1 MIKIQKPTAPQ
12 VLQDNKATW
21 TQNLLDAINT
31 YGGYSKIPESDKNSL
46 LSHYR
51 HKNIQAALFSSS
63 HHKCAFCECIP
74 GESSHMEVEH
84 FEPKSLYPDL
94 AFDWDNF
101 LPSCR
106 ICNEEKSDT
115 DTRTNPIINPAIED
129 PEQLLTYSFLRIK
142 PLAGSGQEQKA
153 QQTIDVCNLNCE
165 RLYNAR
171 SALMKSITEYID
183 ELKDKINWI
192 SEADTDQKRK
202 VRITKLKNSIAV
214 IDSLTTA
221 DSAFSGYAKWFI
233 QQCPEY
239 QEAKRIVTSR

>member
-1 MIKIQKPTAPQ
+1 M
-12 VLQDNKATW
+12 
-21 TQNLLDAINT
+21 
-31 YGGYSKIPESDKNSL
+31 
-46 LSHYR
+46 
-51 HKNIQAALFSSS
+51 SSM
-63 HHKCAFCECIP
+63 HI
-74 GESSHMEVEH
+74 EVEH
-84 FEPKSLYPDL
+84 FEPKSLYPNL
-94 AFDWDNF
+94 AFEWDNF
-101 LPSCR
+101 LPACR
-106 ICNEEKSDT
+106 ICNEEKSDS

-192 SEADTDQKRK
+192 SEADTNQKRK

-214 IDSLTTA
+214 IDSLITA

-239 QEAKRIVTSR
+239 QEAKQIVASR

>member
-12 VLQDNKATW
+12 VLLDNKATW

-31 YGGYSKIPESDKNSL
+31 YGGYNKIPESEKNSL

-51 HKNIQAALFSSS
+51 HKDIQTALFASS
-63 HHKCAFCECIP
+63 HYKCAFCECIP
-74 GESSHMEVEH
+74 GESSHIEVEH

-94 AFDWDNF
+94 AFEWDNL

-106 ICNEEKSDT
+106 ICNEEKADA

-129 PEQLLTYSFLRIK
+129 PEQFLTYSFLRIK

-153 QQTIDVCNLNCE
+153 QQTIEVCNLSCE
-165 RLYNAR
+165 RLYSAR
-171 SALMKSITEYID
+171 SALMKSLTEYID
-183 ELKDKINWI
+183 ELKDKINLV
-192 SEADTDQKRK
+192 SEADADQKRK
-202 VRITKLKNSIAV
+202 VRITKLKNSLAV

-221 DSAFSGYAKWFI
+221 ESAFSGYTKWFI
-233 QQCPEY
+233 QECPEY
-239 QEAKRIVTSR
+239 QEAKRIAASR

>member
-1 MIKIQKPTAPQ
+1 MIKIQKPAAPQ
-12 VLQDNKATW
+12 VLLYKKATW
-21 TQNLLDAINT
+21 TQNLLDAINI
-31 YGGYSKIPESDKNSL
+31 YGEYSKIPESEKKSL

-51 HKNIQAALFSSS
+51 HKDIQIALSASS

-74 GESSHMEVEH
+74 GESSHIEVEH

-94 AFDWDNF
+94 AFEWDNL

-106 ICNEEKSDT
+106 ICNEAKSDA

-142 PLAGSGQEQKA
+142 PLESSGQEQKA

-171 SALMKSITEYID
+171 SALMKSLTEYID

-202 VRITKLKNSIAV
+202 IRITKLKNSLAV

-221 DSAFSGYAKWFI
+221 ESAFSGYAKWFI
-233 QQCPEY
+233 QQSSEY
-239 QEAKRIVTSR
+239 QEAKRIAASR

>member
-1 MIKIQKPTAPQ
+1 MIKIQKLAAPQ
-12 VLQDNKATW
+12 VLVENKAIW
-21 TQNLLDAINT
+21 TQNLLDAIT
-31 YGGYSKIPESDKNSL
+31 AYGEYSKIPESEKSRL

-51 HKNIQAALFSSS
+51 HKDIQNALFASSY
-63 HHKCAFCECIP
+63 HKCAFCECKP
-74 GESSHMEVEH
+74 GESGYIEVEH
-84 FEPKSLYPDL
+84 FEPKSLYPNL
-94 AFDWDNF
+94 AFEWDNF

-106 ICNEEKSDT
+106 KCNEEKSDS

-142 PLAGSGQEQKA
+142 PLAGSGQERKA
-153 QQTIDVCNLNCE
+153 QHTIDVCNLNCE
-165 RLYNAR
+165 RLYKAR
-171 SALMKSITEYID
+171 AALMKSITEYID

-221 DSAFSGYAKWFI
+221 ESAFSGYARWFI

-239 QEAKRIVTSR
+239 QEAKRIIEGK

>member
-1 MIKIQKPTAPQ
+1 MIKIQKPVAPQ
-12 VLQDNKATW
+12 VLIDNKVAW
-21 TQNLLDAINT
+21 TQNLLDAIRI
-31 YGGYSKIPESDKNSL
+31 YGGYSKIPEPEKKSL

-51 HKNIQAALFSSS
+51 HNDIQTALSASS

-74 GESSHMEVEH
+74 GESSHIEVEH

-94 AFDWDNF
+94 AFEWDNL

-106 ICNEEKSDT
+106 ICNEAKADA
-115 DTRTNPIINPAIED
+115 DTRTNPIINPAIEA
-129 PEQLLTYSFLRIK
+129 PEQLLTYSFLQIK
-142 PLAGSGQEQKA
+142 PLEGSGQEQKA

-171 SALMKSITEYID
+171 ATLMKAITEYID

-192 SEADTDQKRK
+192 SEADTDQKRR
-202 VRITKLKNSIAV
+202 VRITKLKNSLAI

-221 DSAFSGYAKWFI
+221 ESAFSGYAKWFI
-233 QQCPEY
+233 QQYSEY
-239 QEAKRIVTSR
+239 QEAKRIAASR

>member
-12 VLQDNKATW
+12 VLLDNKAIW
-21 TQNLLDAINT
+21 TQNLLDAVNT
-31 YGGYSKIPESDKNSL
+31 YGGYSKIPESEKKSL

-51 HKNIQAALFSSS
+51 HKDIQTALFASS
-63 HHKCAFCECIP
+63 HHKCAFCECKP
-74 GESSHMEVEH
+74 GEGGHIEVEH

-94 AFDWDNF
+94 AFEWDNF

-106 ICNEEKSDT
+106 KCNEEKADF
-115 DTRTNPIINPAIED
+115 DTRTSPIINPAIED

-142 PLAGSGQEQKA
+142 PLKGSGQEQKA

-183 ELKDKINWI
+183 ELKDKISWI
-192 SEADTDQKRK
+192 SEADTAQKRK
-202 VRITKLKNSIAV
+202 VRITKLKNSLAT

-221 DSAFSGYAKWFI
+221 ENTFSGYAKWFI

-239 QEAKRIVTSR
+239 QEAKQIVASR